1 MFTSSMVPRVCARR
15 ENLLT
20 EEMER
25 YFPDNQIGVFVGTWN
40 MHEEKVKGKALVKR
54 TRKQSQV
61 ENLGL
66 LGTPFDQGLITL

>member
-40 MHEEKVKGKALVKR
+40 MHEEKVRRKALVKR
-54 TRKQSQV
+54 TRK
-61 ENLGL
+61 
-66 LGTPFDQGLITL
+66 